1 MTGRRGTRCCRSTS
15 ASSSRSERRPL
26 YLPLI
31 EHWAGGQTWSVV
43 HSPNPGSSENFLTAV
58 AADSASGV
66 WIVGTAESASGF
78 GQGLVLHWDGSR
90 WSKVA
95 TPGVVVAVGSPVSFT
110 VSTGKQPNGRPCV
123 VTN

>member
-26 YLPLI
+26 YFPLI
-31 EHWAGGQTWSVV
+31 DVWAVGSYHQ
-43 HSPNPGSSENFLTAV
+43 PNGPDLALT
-58 AADSASGV
+58 
-66 WIVGTAESASGF
+66 
-78 GQGLVLHWDGSR
+78 LRWDGSR